1 MRSAIKN
8 DLRLIEAQLSQI
20 IKIYEINYCVITLT
34 QYNAAIV
41 THMVQILATSKHI
54 SLETALASL
63 SGESNMQRFL
73 TDLCTPAELRALRE
87 RWLVAQILNEGKA
100 SYRDIN
106 AQTGVSTT
114 TIGRVARFLKDE
126 PHQGY
131 RIVLDRTPETTD

>member
-1 MRSAIKN
+1 MASTKN
-8 DLRLIEAQLSQI
+8 
-20 IKIYEINYCVITLT
+20 
-34 QYNAAIV
+34 
-41 THMVQILATSKHI
+41 I
-54 SLETALASL
+54 SLEDALASL
-63 SGESNMQRFL
+63 SNETDMKRFL

-87 RWLVAQILNEGKA
+87 RWLVAQILNEGDA

-131 RIVLDRTPETTD
+131 RIVLDKQK